1 MPPIP
6 ELGFLTQSSSLP
18 WLLGAAV
25 LLSLGAILVLAGLT
39 ALFGLHP
46 LRFITR
52 TLLGLLLISL
62 GLLEGTITVGIQGYR
77 SLAREELAARIA
89 VRPYG
94 PQQFAATLRFPDGR
108 MVTYPISGDEI
119 YVDARILKWHALANL
134 IGLNTAYELDRVGG
148 RFRAI
153 GQERSASRTLYSLG
167 QEKPMD
173 LFELRRRYT
182 FLAPFLDAEYGSAA
196 FVPVDEPAELELR
209 VSTTGLLIRPA
220 PAPKTAEKWLD

>member
-1 MPPIP
+1 MPDIP
-6 ELGFLTQSSSLP
+6 ELGFLTHSASLP

-39 ALFGLHP
+39 ALFGMHP
-46 LRFITR
+46 LRFVSR

-108 MVTYPISGDEI
+108 MATYPISGDEI

-134 IGLNTAYELDRVGG
+134 LGLTTAYELDRIGG
-148 RFRAI
+148 RYREVE
-153 GQERSASRTLYSLG
+153 QEKSAPRTLYPLG
-167 QEKPMD
+167 RDKPVD
-173 LFELRRRYT
+173 LFVLRKR
-182 FLAPFLDAEYGSAA
+182 FPFLEHFVDAEYGSAA
-196 FVPVDEPAELELR
+196 FVPVSDPAELELR
-209 VSTTGLLIRPA
+209 VSTTG
-220 PAPKTAEKWLD
+220 